1 MKKEL
6 SVLSVLC
13 FSLTLLN
20 SCGKKEDPSAQGPP
34 IEEETA
40 SGRPK
45 FSAPTKDPGSGQ
57 DTGKSAPEKEPAPVE
72 PEAPKDA
79 TGNAPATPAP
89 AGPTG
94 TAAPPAVVAY
104 VAELRDK
111 GILKLLKKLDNEE
124 EERFGQDPLEML
136 DMFRDLNDLS
146 DKLKTVKTEGLPA
159 DLKEATE
166 QFRDAAADLTDHI
179 EEMPIPLDILTA
191 GQEVVGEWF
200 AEKIAG
206 DPGFLLSMEDWGQ
219 TMGELGGEMGKAGK
233 AWGNS
238 FARFGLDPSAE

>member
-1 MKKEL
+1 
-6 SVLSVLC
+6 
-13 FSLTLLN
+13 
-20 SCGKKEDPSAQGPP
+20 
-34 IEEETA
+34 
-40 SGRPK
+40 
-45 FSAPTKDPGSGQ
+45 
-57 DTGKSAPEKEPAPVE
+57 
-72 PEAPKDA
+72 
-79 TGNAPATPAP
+79 
-89 AGPTG
+89 
-94 TAAPPAVVAY
+94 
-104 VAELRDK
+104 
-111 GILKLLKKLDNEE
+111 
-124 EERFGQDPLEML
+124 ML

-206 DPGFLLSMEDWGQ
+206 DPGFLLSMEDGGQ